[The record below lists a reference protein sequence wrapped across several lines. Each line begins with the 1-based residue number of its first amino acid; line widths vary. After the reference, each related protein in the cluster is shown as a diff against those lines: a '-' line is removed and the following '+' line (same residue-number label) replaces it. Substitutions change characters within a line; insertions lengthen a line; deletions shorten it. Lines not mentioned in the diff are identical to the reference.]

1 MSDISLND
9 LHLDLDTDLIFE
21 RAEENLLSS
30 VSGNDSPTYEVDLSN
45 VEDYLKRGLFLPNQG
60 YSSPYLGTVTS
71 TVVIINARLNSLT
84 KEIQYLN
91 TRIDAL
97 FVLVFIIAF
106 VPWIKSIVRRLMFK
120 KNKED

>member
-1 MSDISLND
+1 MADISLND
-9 LHLDLDTDLIFE
+9 LHLDLDTDFIFE

-30 VSGNDSPTYEVDLSN
+30 VSGNDSPTYDVDLSN
-45 VEDYLKRGLFLPNQG
+45 VENYLQRGLFLPVQG
-60 YSSPYLGTVTS
+60 FSTPYLQNVYATVT
-71 TVVIINARLNSLT
+71 TINTRVNNVSNEL
-84 KEIQYLN
+84 KYLN
-91 TRIDAL
+91 GRIDAL